1 MKKDVLVGRSDG
13 AVVANNAVRH
23 PTQSRDWDEVQAFC
37 RAAYMPYNVRPLVR
51 DARPDAT
58 MLSARVGR
66 VLVTRFS
73 YGTPIYLDEFDPEAG
88 KVIVLNTLEGALRH
102 AHRKAPATTKAGES
116 FVVDCSR
123 TSYWLEGNPQHMQ
136 LNLTI
141 PHDVLAEIAER
152 WFGMV
157 PGNELWTSRVKFGG
171 PGSRWLGLLDYVT
184 RTLDEGTVLPPEDR
198 RGRYLEELLCVDLL
212 QEWAR
217 GAGVDL
223 ESQERA
229 AAPKYVIRAEEILA
243 SEAREAPSIGAVA
256 ERVGVSARTLSEG
269 FRRFRE
275 TSPRRFLA
283 TQRLEGVRAE
293 LQAAS
298 DEHEG
303 VTHIA
308 SRWGYVNFG
317 AFAGAYR
324 RRFGELPSETLKRR
338 RFP

>member
-1 MKKDVLVGRSDG
+1 MKNVLVGRSDG
-13 AVVANNAVRH
+13 AVLRRDAVRH
-23 PTQSRDWDEVQAFC
+23 PTRSQDWDEVQEFS
-37 RAAYMPYNVRPLVR
+37 RVAYMPYKVRPLEKA
-51 DARPDAT
+51 ARPDAT

-73 YGTPIYLDEFDPEAG
+73 YGTPIYLNDFDPATG
-88 KVIVLNTLEGALRH
+88 NVIVLNTLEGALRH
-102 AHRKAPATTKAGES
+102 AHRKLPATTQAGES

-123 TSYWLEGNPQHMQ
+123 TSYWLEGDPRHMQ

-141 PHDVLAEIAER
+141 AHDVLAEVAER
-152 WFGMV
+152 WFGRV

-171 PGSRWLGLLDYVT
+171 SGSRWLGLLDYVT
-184 RTLDEGTVLPPEDR
+184 RTLDEGTVLPPGDR
-198 RGRYLEELLCVDLL
+198 RGRHLEELLCVDLL
-212 QEWAR
+212 QAWAR

-223 ESQERA
+223 DAQEKA
-229 AAPKYVIRAEEILA
+229 AAPKYVVRAEEILA
-243 SEAREAPSIGAVA
+243 SEAREGPSIGAVA

-283 TQRLEGVRAE
+283 TRRLEGVRAE
-293 LQAAS
+293 LEAAS
-298 DEHEG
+298 EGDESVAG
-303 VTHIA
+303 IA